1 MFLNIIKLW
10 YHGRLKRRLRRTIT
24 KIHPL
29 ADSEG
34 WAGWVSKPY
43 MEVGS
48 GSVWLN
54 VTVKQLLLIHKQ
66 QATNRA
72 AILWGNHW
80 GGRRGGGGCG
90 AQRAGLSNCCNFPF
104 IILIRQL
111 RSQWKPDARGAR
123 LPGKKY
129 VPGVH
134 AGSQEPP
141 TSKLRRVNT
150 LPRHKFGKVWGGDT
164 VYFHSFRW
172 VILKAIYLNTCTRK
186 NFIWKPYSG
195 EWNHPVTWIRASQAA
210 LVKLFVLAVR
220 IANIQVKPSAPFRFH
235 IVFM

>member
-1 MFLNIIKLW
+1 MGDWSAGSIGQLQKSTP
-10 YHGRLKRRLRRTIT
+10 LRTARVGQ
-24 KIHPL
+24 
-29 ADSEG
+29 AE
-34 WAGWVSKPY
+34 WANLTWRWDLGLCDWMWQWSK
-43 MEVGS
+43 
-48 GSVWLN
+48 
-54 VTVKQLLLIHKQ
+54 LLLIHKQ

-220 IANIQVKPSAPFRFH
+220 IANIQVKPSGPFRFH

>member
-150 LPRHKFGKVWGGDT
+150 LPRHKFGVRWGHCLFSQFQ
-164 VYFHSFRW
+164 VSHPKSYLFKHMHQEKLH
-172 VILKAIYLNTCTRK
+172 LKTLQRRMKSPCHLNQSLTGCTCKT
-186 NFIWKPYSG
+186 
-195 EWNHPVTWIRASQAA
+195 IRFGS
-210 LVKLFVLAVR
+210 
-220 IANIQVKPSAPFRFH
+220 
-235 IVFM
+235 